1 MNENP
6 IYKRPWF
13 IALISFLVI
22 AAGFVALF
30 LFLQSRDQAGGAD
43 VLMTAGAAL
52 SVQSKFYLF
61 LYCVGVCLIA
71 YLVAQFG
78 FDKSISVTMNT
89 FDSILLLVIGISLVV
104 ALFGYEAADGVNDV
118 VKWSLGV
125 AIGCGVVT
133 LVLSVVANLP
143 NSLYIFIAI
152 LAKLFLLV
160 AIVAVIL
167 ITIIVII
174 LAIVAA
180 AMNKEDEKWEIVGYS
195 SYYDA
200 FIVKRVR

>member
-1 MNENP
+1 
-6 IYKRPWF
+6 
-13 IALISFLVI
+13 
-22 AAGFVALF
+22 
-30 LFLQSRDQAGGAD
+30 
-43 VLMTAGAAL
+43 
-52 SVQSKFYLF
+52 
-61 LYCVGVCLIA
+61 
-71 YLVAQFG
+71 
-78 FDKSISVTMNT
+78 
-89 FDSILLLVIGISLVV
+89 
-104 ALFGYEAADGVNDV
+104 
-118 VKWSLGV
+118 
-125 AIGCGVVT
+125 
-133 LVLSVVANLP
+133 
-143 NSLYIFIAI
+143 

>member
-1 MNENP
+1 M
-6 IYKRPWF
+6 
-13 IALISFLVI
+13 
-22 AAGFVALF
+22 
-30 LFLQSRDQAGGAD
+30 
-43 VLMTAGAAL
+43 
-52 SVQSKFYLF
+52 
-61 LYCVGVCLIA
+61 
-71 YLVAQFG
+71 
-78 FDKSISVTMNT
+78 
-89 FDSILLLVIGISLVV
+89 
-104 ALFGYEAADGVNDV
+104 
-118 VKWSLGV
+118 
-125 AIGCGVVT
+125 
-133 LVLSVVANLP
+133 
-143 NSLYIFIAI
+143 IAI